1 MRGFFMPTEYV
12 MTRDKWLSTVAHL
25 LPNSFEKSEHGSKQD
40 IAFDLS
46 IEFGIISGLL
56 PSGWYP
62 EEAVDIFLSRELDKE
77 SISYSD
83 YDEFQEKLLTYRKN
97 QIK

>member
-1 MRGFFMPTEYV
+1 MPTEYV
-12 MTRDKWLSTVAHL
+12 MTRDKWLGTVANL
-25 LPNSFEKSEHGSKQD
+25 LPDSLEKSEHGNKQD

-77 SISYSD
+77 SISESD
-83 YDEFQEKLLTYRKN
+83 YDEYQEKLLKYRQSLMK
-97 QIK
+97 

>member
-1 MRGFFMPTEYV
+1 MPTEYV
-12 MTRDKWLSTVAHL
+12 MTRDKWLGTVANL
-25 LPNSFEKSEHGSKQD
+25 LPEAFNKSEYGNKQD

-83 YDEFQEKLLTYRKN
+83 YEEYQTKLNQYRLN
-97 QIK
+97 YME